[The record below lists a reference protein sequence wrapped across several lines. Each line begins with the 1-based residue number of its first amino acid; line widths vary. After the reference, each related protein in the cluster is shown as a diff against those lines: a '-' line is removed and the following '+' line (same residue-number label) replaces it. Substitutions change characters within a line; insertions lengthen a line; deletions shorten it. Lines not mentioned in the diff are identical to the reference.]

1 MENQHT
7 IRDTFGLT
15 VAEVPVG
22 QPVIN
27 EAGESDEI
35 ERSVDISKSEDS
47 NMEGDSNEIRGFSK
61 SIREQL
67 HPGIA
72 QFVEALGDKLSREN
86 GEFRKH
92 RESSILITNDKHRKL
107 LTDYTLA
114 MLNFI
119 PATILQ
125 QLCTDDHL
133 EASECSPPRHQDA
146 LSLQKNSTVSTKD
159 GLQLPLCYRSK
170 SLVLVAEI
178 TNFYDQTKASEFSDK
193 NGFNE
198 HMATVSGQFLEIS
211 SSILNKYGGDLIQ
224 FLGHSLVAIWPP
236 DPKEEQNSNESHIDY
251 V

>member
-1 MENQHT
+1 MDNKHI

-35 ERSVDISKSEDS
+35 ERSVELSKSEDS
-47 NMEGDSNEIRGFSK
+47 NLEGDNNEMKGFQRGFSK

-72 QFVEALGDKLSREN
+72 QFVEALGDKLSLEN
-86 GEFRKH
+86 KEFRKH
-92 RESSILITNDKHRKL
+92 RESSIMITDDKHRKL

-125 QLCTDDHL
+125 
-133 EASECSPPRHQDA
+133 
-146 LSLQKNSTVSTKD
+146 
-159 GLQLPLCYRSK
+159 
-170 SLVLVAEI
+170 
-178 TNFYDQTKASEFSDK
+178 
-193 NGFNE
+193 
-198 HMATVSGQFLEIS
+198 
-211 SSILNKYGGDLIQ
+211 
-224 FLGHSLVAIWPP
+224 
-236 DPKEEQNSNESHIDY
+236 
-251 V
+251 